1 MVIHN
6 PILTGS
12 FTVNNIDVS
21 SITSSA
27 ANITALNATTA
38 SLNSFSASV
47 LTFTSSAAT
56 RLGALEAATASLYTA
71 TSSFSGR
78 VGALEAATSSLYSYT
93 SSLNLK
99 TASFATTGSN
109 NFTAVQHI
117 ADTTNP
123 TGFDSTGSLYSEG
136 GLHLKKD
143 AYISSS
149 LYIKGNLTVYGTQSV
164 SYITSSQ
171 LNISTNIITVNT
183 STPSVRFGGL
193 AVIDSGSASGLTGS
207 MLWDS
212 QNNNW
217 IYSNPSGSG
226 NYDSAM
232 VIMGPRNS
240 SALGNEAGLSCNY
253 LVLGHGSHHT
263 TSSAIFHDG
272 STTCFPGA
280 IIGGTMSGT
289 TIYGSTAV
297 CSPVGLFSGCVG
309 IGIAGPSANL
319 DINATGGLG
328 GWTGIRLKTGTSS
341 VQSLS
346 MGQVVAGNGAWIGM
360 AQYNQGGYWQTEGTA
375 AAVLNFESDGTFRIS
390 TNSGLTANTNYNI
403 TERLRITST
412 GNVGINTTTPNSVLH
427 IEASNNTTNQFRVN
441 SCDGLN
447 AGVRSYTTCDCA
459 GLIINHYYAVSGNP
473 YLRTSDFVSNQG
485 DGASTQ
491 MRFFTKDYN
500 TNAALAM
507 IITSGRSIGI
517 GTATPV
523 THASVPGL
531 VVSGLNSCRGIIEVW
546 DGSCGKA
553 VFQQVGGTTY
563 IGNLYK
569 GTSGGSLRLLVNGDG
584 GAATEA
590 MVITCSGRVLINNSA
605 QNGCADY
612 SRMTIS
618 GAYAKTNNCTGY
630 LGSVLHLTSCEN
642 DYPFGVKFA
651 IYGDTCST
659 SRYVGIQTGDHNIS
673 NQGNIVFQPSGG
685 RVGIGNSLPSY
696 GLDVCGTVRL
706 TNGSTAQN
714 VIISSTNAGATATT
728 LQISNSSNTAYNDG
742 VKMVQGGGT
751 LRFHDLNDTAL
762 LGFDLTNT
770 RVGVL
775 TTAPGRA
782 LDVNGDSTLRG
793 NNYINSSKMI
803 QWEGGAYWSWRSVT
817 SATEFQAYRGDT
829 GAVPFLINNSNTIK
843 LNGSF
848 ENNATVGTSTYT
860 LDTMNGYQSIAN
872 GGYVDFSGMSGVLF
886 VNNWSNGGVTIWLLG
901 GGNTVALGSVI
912 AQVGTAH
919 HNPGVGGYRWCNNYG
934 STANFGF
941 QIFRT
946 RNTA

>member
-1 MVIHN
+1 MPIQLSGSLVI
-6 PILTGS
+6 TGS
-12 FTVNNIDVS
+12 ITTTGVITMSGSIASATSASYS
-21 SITSSA
+21 STSDLLQGTGSVGF
-27 ANITALNATTA
+27 ATTA
-38 SLNSFSASV
+38 SLLTVSSSQQQISAS
-47 LTFTSSAAT
+47 
-56 RLGALEAATASLYTA
+56 
-71 TSSFSGR
+71 
-78 VGALEAATSSLYSYT
+78 
-93 SSLNLK
+93 
-99 TASFATTGSN
+99 
-109 NFTAVQHI
+109 QQQ
-117 ADTTNP
+117 
-123 TGFDSTGSLYSEG
+123 
-136 GLHLKKD
+136 
-143 AYISSS
+143 ISSS
-149 LYIKGNLTVYGTQSV
+149 LLRISSSYASTGSNTFTGIQNFSNTCTPNSFTAGASIYTAGGLQVTQDTYFSSSVYIKGNVTVYGTQSV
-164 SYITSSQ
+164 SYVSSSQ
-171 LNISTNIITVNT
+171 FNIGTNIITVNT
-183 STPSVRFGGL
+183 FTPSVRYGGL
-193 AVIDSGSASGLTGS
+193 SVFDSGSTGLTGS
-207 MLWDS
+207 IFWDS
-212 QNNNW
+212 ELNRW
-217 IYSNPSGSG
+217 IYVNASGSG
-226 NYDSAM
+226 GGATYGGGMFIS
-232 VIMGPRNS
+232 GPRNTQGIGCEQGTT
-240 SALGNEAGLSCNY
+240 ACML
-253 LVLGHGSHHT
+253 LVGQGGDHL
-263 TSSAIFHDG
+263 TSSLIYHD
-272 STTCFPGA
+272 SAVTCVPNALSGA
-280 IIGGTMSGT
+280 

-309 IGIAGPSANL
+309 IGITGPSANL

-403 TERLRITST
+403 TERLRITSA

-590 MVITCSGRVLINNSA
+590 MVITCAGRVLINNSA
-605 QNGCADY
+605 PQNTCADY

-618 GAYAKTNNCTGY
+618 GAYAKTNNCTGF

-706 TNGSTAQN
+706 TNGSTAQT
-714 VIISSTNAGATATT
+714 VIISSTNQTSNATT
-728 LQISNSSNTAYNDG
+728 LQISNSSNSAYNDG
-742 VKMVQGGGT
+742 IKIIQGGGV
-751 LRFHDLNDTAL
+751 LRFHDLSDNPL
-762 LGFDLTNT
+762 LGFDLSNT

-793 NNYINSSKMI
+793 NNYINSSKMF
-803 QWEGGAYWSWRSVT
+803 QWEGGAYWSLRAVT
-817 SATEFQAYRGDT
+817 SATEFQLYRGDT
-829 GAVPFLINNSNTIK
+829 GCTPLIVTSDNKTR
-843 LNGSF
+843 LYGSF
-848 ENNATVGTSTYT
+848 QNFATVGGDTFTI
-860 LDTMNGYQSIAN
+860 DTMNAYQSIAN
-872 GGYVDFSGMSGVLF
+872 GGYVDFAGMSGILF
-886 VNNWSNGGVTIWLLG
+886 VNNWSNGGVTIWLFG
-901 GGNTVALGSVI
+901 GGNTSPLGSVI

-919 HNPGVGGYRWCNNYG
+919 HNPTIGGYRWCNNYG

-941 QIFRT
+941 QVFKT

>member
-38 SLNSFSASV
+38 SLNASTASLNTFSASV
-47 LTFTSSAAT
+47 LTFTGSVNTFTGSAST

-78 VGALEAATSSLYSYT
+78 VGALESYT
-93 SSLNLK
+93 
-99 TASFATTGSN
+99 ASQTLRNATYATTGSN
-109 NFTAVQHI
+109 TFIGSQVISGSLTTSGSITSTSTITAQTLVVQTITSSVVYSSGSNVFGNVIGNTQTFTGSVLV
-117 ADTTNP
+117 
-123 TGFDSTGSLYSEG
+123 TGSLTIAG
-136 GLHLKKD
+136 
-143 AYISSS
+143 A
-149 LYIKGNLTVYGTQSV
+149 
-164 SYITSSQ
+164 
-171 LNISTNIITVNT
+171 
-183 STPSVRFGGL
+183 
-193 AVIDSGSASGLTGS
+193 
-207 MLWDS
+207 
-212 QNNNW
+212 
-217 IYSNPSGSG
+217 
-226 NYDSAM
+226 
-232 VIMGPRNS
+232 S
-240 SALGNEAGLSCNY
+240 SA
-253 LVLGHGSHHT
+253 
-263 TSSAIFHDG
+263 TSYS
-272 STTCFPGA
+272 GA
-280 IIGGTMSGT
+280 

-309 IGIAGPSANL
+309 IGKTPVFPLDVCGFAGDTITAKFARGGSECNFYISSTNNEYVNL
-319 DINATGGLG
+319 ATEGSLRFKV
-328 GWTGIRLKTGTSS
+328 GITTNCPYSSGTSAMIITS
-341 VQSLS
+341 
-346 MGQVVAGNGAWIGM
+346 AGNVLLNNTFGGAQMVIADSAKSGNGTPLIISSTDASNQMQLVFGRVTNCYFSIQSVEQNIGYRNLIL
-360 AQYNQGGYWQTEGTA
+360 QSNG
-375 AAVLNFESDGTFRIS
+375 
-390 TNSGLTANTNYNI
+390 
-403 TERLRITST
+403 
-412 GNVGINTTTPNSVLH
+412 GNVGINTTTPTNLLH

-447 AGVRSYTTCDCA
+447 AGVRSYTTCDGP
-459 GLIINHYYAVSGNP
+459 GLLINHYYAVGGSP

-491 MRFFTKDYN
+491 MRFFTKDF
-500 TNAALAM
+500 NANPALAM
-507 IITSGRSIGI
+507 IITSGRSVGI
-517 GTATPV
+517 GTDTPSL
-523 THASVPGL
+523 HSNSSGL
-531 VVSGLNSCRGIIEVW
+531 VVKGIGARGIIEVW
-546 DGSCGKA
+546 DGTCGKG

-563 IGNLYK
+563 IGNLDK

-590 MVITCSGRVLINNSA
+590 MVITCAGRVLINNSA

-919 HNPGVGGYRWCNNYG
+919 HNPGVGGYRWCQNYG

>member
-27 ANITALNATTA
+27 ANITALNAATA

-183 STPSVRFGGL
+183 STPSIRFGGL
-193 AVIDSGSASGLTGS
+193 AVQDSGSAGGLTGS
-207 MLWDS
+207 LLWDS
-212 QNNNW
+212 QNNSWLYN
-217 IYSNPSGSG
+217 NPSGSG
-226 NYDSAM
+226 NYDSSL

-240 SALGNEAGLSCNY
+240 SALGNEVGLSCNY
-253 LVLGHGSHHT
+253 LVQGHGHHHT

-346 MGQVVAGNGAWIGM
+346 MGQVVEGNGAWIGM

-412 GNVGINTTTPNSVLH
+412 GNVGINTTTPTNLLH

-447 AGVRSYTTCDCA
+447 AGVRSYTTCDGP
-459 GLIINHYYAVSGNP
+459 GLLINHYYAVSGAP

-491 MRFFTKDYN
+491 MRFFTKDF
-500 TNAALAM
+500 NANPALAM
-507 IITSGRSIGI
+507 IITSGRSVGI
-517 GTATPV
+517 GTDAPSL
-523 THASVPGL
+523 HSSSSGL
-531 VVSGLNSCRGIIEVW
+531 VVKGIGARGIIEIW
-546 DGSCGKA
+546 DGTCGKA

-563 IGNLYK
+563 IGNLDK
-569 GTSGGSLRLLVNGDG
+569 GTSGGSLRLLVNGSG
-584 GAATEA
+584 TSATEA
-590 MVITCSGRVLINNSA
+590 MVINCLGRVLINNTA
-605 QNGCADY
+605 AVGTGADY
-612 SRMTIS
+612 SRVTIS
-618 GAYAKTNNCTGY
+618 GTCSKSTSGAGVGN
-630 LGSVLHLTSCEN
+630 SVLHLTSCE
-642 DYPFGVKFA
+642 DGEPFGMKFA
-651 IYGDTCST
+651 INGNACST
-659 SRYVGIQTGDHNIS
+659 SRYVSIQTGDHNIS
-673 NQGNIVFQPSGG
+673 NQGNIVFQESGG

-706 TNGSTAQN
+706 TNGSTAQT
-714 VIISSTNAGATATT
+714 VIISSTNQTSNATT
-728 LQISNSSNTAYNDG
+728 LQISNSSNSAFNDG
-742 VKMVQGGGT
+742 VKMIQGGGV
-751 LRFHDLNDTAL
+751 LRFHDLSDNAL
-762 LGFDLTNT
+762 LGFDLSNT

-775 TTAPGRA
+775 TTTPGRA

-793 NNYINSSKMI
+793 NNYIASTKMI
-803 QWEGGAYWSWRSVT
+803 QWEGGAYWSTRTT
-817 SATEFQAYRGDT
+817 SSANQFEIYRGDT
-829 GAVPFLINNSNTIK
+829 GHTPFLITAANCIK

-848 ENNATVGTSTYT
+848 LNNATVG
-860 LDTMNGYQSIAN
+860 LDTFTIDTMQGYQSIAN
-872 GGYVDFSGMSGVLF
+872 GGYVDFGGMSGMLL

-919 HNPGVGGYRWCNNYG
+919 HAPNVGGYRWCNNYG

-941 QIFRT
+941 QVFRT